1 MPNLPTIERCFGC
14 GACVDAC
21 AKKAIQWVED
31 ANGFYV
37 PHVQNDLCVEC
48 GSCEKKCP
56 SLQQNDVPRNS
67 LDEQQLYAAWS
78 TDENII
84 QHSAS
89 GGVFAQVATEF
100 LDGGDNRIV
109 YGATLLDDSTVK
121 HIAVEKSQDIHL
133 LQNAKYQQSNATG
146 IYQQVK
152 KSLQEG
158 KEVLFSGTPCQ
169 VAALYTFLGKHRDDH
184 HLYTMEVIC
193 HGVPTNYLA
202 QVALQLNHAQKI
214 VAYRTKSQGWAKGN
228 RTKYMAANG
237 TIVEMPRYRLDFHF
251 RAYLSFHWLRTSC
264 STCPFAQIQRVA
276 DITMGDFWGAN
287 KRKYH
292 NYMGLSVITVNN
304 DKGRQLIEQTKRL
317 QCQPTTYSEALEH
330 NQNLYMPTTQ
340 ASKGANKIAAIK
352 KMSLPCQ
359 KVILQQGFSNKWL
372 FGMGQVIETL
382 YNKVAQR
389 RLRKTMKNKINTI
402 LSQVKQTQPKVGIL
416 TTYFAA
422 NFGAMLQPYAL
433 KRVLERQGY
442 DVEFIRYKQQAVYES
457 HKAFSLQRIFAK
469 GMGAAIGNLLAL
481 PFALVQDSKMQA
493 FKRKYL
499 QTPDDFVGT
508 IPQDK
513 DYYLFGSDQI
523 WNPINTNGFDD
534 IYFGSFPTQHHAKK
548 IAYAASGEC
557 IEETEEN
564 AQYLQSKLLNFDAIG
579 VREESLK
586 LKLQHM
592 TTIQDIQV
600 VVDPTLLADKTI
612 LDELPEKNVMKG
624 EKYVFFYQ
632 LRQSVAFLPKIH
644 AFARKKGC
652 KLQVISSTP
661 KKDCLTYAMK
671 HRDVTYLPAAGM
683 EEFLGAI
690 RHADYVFTPSFHGNV
705 FAIVYN
711 RPLFSMVLKDK
722 LNNRA
727 HDLLVTLGMQNRL
740 VTLEDE
746 WDNIPPTSYKEVNEK
761 VEEIRQ
767 DSMNFLTDNMIAQ

>member
-1 MPNLPTIERCFGC
+1 MPNLPTIEQCFGC
-14 GACVDAC
+14 SACVDAC
-21 AKKAIQWVED
+21 AKKAIQLVED

-37 PHVQNDLCVEC
+37 PHVQKDLCVEC

-78 TDENII
+78 TDEDII

-100 LDGGDNRIV
+100 LDGKPERIV

-121 HIAVEKSQDIHL
+121 HIAVEKSKDIYL

-146 IYQQVK
+146 IYQHVK
-152 KSLQEG
+152 KSLQAG

-169 VAALYTFLGKHRDDH
+169 IAALYTFLGQKRDNN
-184 HLYTMEVIC
+184 LYTMEVIC

-202 QVALQLNHAQKI
+202 KVALQLNHAQKI

-228 RTKYMAANG
+228 RTKYMGTNG
-237 TIVEMPRYRLDFHF
+237 EIVEMPRYRLDFHF

-264 STCPFAQIQRVA
+264 STCPFAQIERVA
-276 DITMGDFWGAN
+276 DITMGDFWGGN

-292 NYMGLSVITVNN
+292 NFMGLSVITINN
-304 DKGRQLIEQTKRL
+304 EKGRKLIEQTKRL
-317 QCQPTTYSEALEH
+317 QLKRTTYLEALGH
-330 NQNLYMPTTQ
+330 NQNLYMPTAQ
-340 ASKGANKIAAIK
+340 ASKGANMIAAIK

-359 KVILQQGFSNKWL
+359 KMILQQGFSNKWL
-372 FGMGQVIETL
+372 FGMGQVIETI

-389 RLRKTMKNKINTI
+389 SLRKTMKNKINTI
-402 LSQVKQTQPKVGIL
+402 VSQVKQKQPKVGIL

-433 KRVLERQGY
+433 KRLLELQGY

-457 HKAFSLQRIFAK
+457 HKAFSIQRIFAK
-469 GMGAAIGNLLAL
+469 GIAAAIGNLLAL
-481 PFALVQDSKMQA
+481 PFAMVQDKRMQA
-493 FKRKYL
+493 FKRMYL
-499 QTPDDFVGT
+499 QTPDDFVDT

-534 IYFGSFPTQHHAKK
+534 IYFGAFPTKEDAKK

-564 AQYLQSKLLNFDAIG
+564 AKYLTDKLQNFDAIG

-586 LKLQHM
+586 HKLQRLTHR
-592 TTIQDIQV
+592 QDMQV

-612 LDELPEKNVMKG
+612 LDELPEKNVMKS

-644 AFARKKGC
+644 AFARQKGC
-652 KLQVISSTP
+652 KLLVISSTP

-711 RPLFSMVLKDK
+711 RPLFSLVLKDK

-727 HDLLVTLGMQNRL
+727 HDLLVTLGMENRL
-740 VTLEDE
+740 VTLDGD
-746 WDNIPPTSYKEVNEK
+746 WDNIMPTSYKEVNEK
-761 VEEIRQ
+761 VEKIRQ
-767 DSMNFLTDNMIAQ
+767 DSLKFLTDNMIAP

>member
-1 MPNLPTIERCFGC
+1 MPNLPTIEHCFGC
-14 GACVDAC
+14 SACVDAC
-21 AKKAIQWVED
+21 AKKAIQLVED

-37 PHVQNDLCVEC
+37 PHVQKDLCVEC
-48 GSCEKKCP
+48 GQCEQKCP
-56 SLQQNDVPRNS
+56 SLQQKEVLRNR

-78 TDENII
+78 TDEDII

-100 LDGGDNRIV
+100 LDGKPERIV

-121 HIAVEKSQDIHL
+121 HIAVEKSKDIYL

-146 IYQQVK
+146 IYQHVK
-152 KSLQEG
+152 KSLQAG

-169 VAALYTFLGKHRDDH
+169 IAALYTFLGQKRDNN
-184 HLYTMEVIC
+184 LYMMEVIC

-228 RTKYMAANG
+228 RTKYMGTNG
-237 TIVEMPRYRLDFHF
+237 EIVEMPRYRLDFHF

-264 STCPFAQIQRVA
+264 STCPFAQIERVA
-276 DITMGDFWGAN
+276 DITMGDFWGGN

-292 NYMGLSVITVNN
+292 NFMGLSVITINN
-304 DKGRQLIEQTKRL
+304 EKGRKLIEQTKRL
-317 QCQPTTYSEALEH
+317 QLKRTTYLEALGH
-330 NQNLYMPTTQ
+330 NQNLYMPTAQ
-340 ASKGANKIAAIK
+340 ASKGATMIAHIK
-352 KMSLPCQ
+352 QMSLPCQ
-359 KVILQQGFSNKWL
+359 KIILQQGFSNKWL
-372 FGMGQVIETL
+372 FGMGQVIETI

-389 RLRKTMKNKINTI
+389 SLRKTMKNKINTI
-402 LSQVKQTQPKVGIL
+402 VSQVKQKQPKVGIL

-433 KRVLERQGY
+433 KRVLELQGY
-442 DVEFIRYKQQAVYES
+442 DVEFIRYKQRAVYES
-457 HKAFSLQRIFAK
+457 HKAFSIQRIFAK
-469 GMGAAIGNLLAL
+469 GIGAAIGNLLAL
-481 PFALVQDSKMQA
+481 PFAMVQDKRMQA
-493 FKRKYL
+493 FKRMYL
-499 QTPDDFVGT
+499 QTPNDFVDT

-534 IYFGSFPTQHHAKK
+534 IYFGAFPTKEDAKK

-564 AQYLQSKLLNFDAIG
+564 AKYLTDKLQNFDAIG

-586 LKLQHM
+586 HKLQRLTHR
-592 TTIQDIQV
+592 QDMQV

-644 AFARKKGC
+644 AFARQKGC
-652 KLQVISSTP
+652 KLLVISSTP

-727 HDLLVTLGMQNRL
+727 HDLLVTLGMENRL
-740 VTLEDE
+740 VTLDDD

-767 DSMNFLTDNMIAQ
+767 DSMNFLKDNMIAQ

>member
-1 MPNLPTIERCFGC
+1 MPNLPTIEQCFGC
-14 GACVDAC
+14 SACVDAC
-21 AKKAIQWVED
+21 AKKAIQLVED

-37 PHVQNDLCVEC
+37 PHVQKDLCVEC

-78 TDENII
+78 TDEDII

-100 LDGGDNRIV
+100 LDGKPERIV

-121 HIAVEKSQDIHL
+121 HIAVENSKDIYL

-146 IYQQVK
+146 IYQHVK
-152 KSLQEG
+152 KSLQAG

-169 VAALYTFLGKHRDDH
+169 IAALYTFLGQKRDNN
-184 HLYTMEVIC
+184 LYTMEVIC

-202 QVALQLNHAQKI
+202 KVALQLNHAQKI

-228 RTKYMAANG
+228 RTKYMGTNG
-237 TIVEMPRYRLDFHF
+237 EIVEMPRYRLDFHF

-264 STCPFAQIQRVA
+264 STCPFAQIERVA
-276 DITMGDFWGAN
+276 DITMGDFWGGN

-292 NYMGLSVITVNN
+292 NFMGLSVITINN
-304 DKGRQLIEQTKRL
+304 EKGRKLIEQTKRL
-317 QCQPTTYSEALEH
+317 QLKRTTYLEALGH
-330 NQNLYMPTTQ
+330 NQNLYMPTAQ
-340 ASKGANKIAAIK
+340 ASKGANMIAAIK

-359 KVILQQGFSNKWL
+359 KIILQQGFSNKWL
-372 FGMGQVIETL
+372 FGMGQVIETI

-389 RLRKTMKNKINTI
+389 SLRKTMKNKINTI
-402 LSQVKQTQPKVGIL
+402 VSQVKQKQPKVGIL

-433 KRVLERQGY
+433 KRLLELQGY

-457 HKAFSLQRIFAK
+457 HKAFSIQRIFAK
-469 GMGAAIGNLLAL
+469 GIAAAIGNLLAL
-481 PFALVQDSKMQA
+481 PFAMVQDKRMQA
-493 FKRKYL
+493 FKRMYL
-499 QTPDDFVGT
+499 QTPDDFVDT

-534 IYFGSFPTQHHAKK
+534 IYFGAFPTKEDAKK

-564 AQYLQSKLLNFDAIG
+564 AKYLTDKLQNFDAIG

-586 LKLQHM
+586 HKLQRLTHR
-592 TTIQDIQV
+592 QDMQV

-612 LDELPEKNVMKG
+612 LDELPEKNVMKS

-644 AFARKKGC
+644 AFARQKGC
-652 KLQVISSTP
+652 KLLVISSTP

-711 RPLFSMVLKDK
+711 RPLFSLVLKDK

-740 VTLEDE
+740 VTLDGD
-746 WDNIPPTSYKEVNEK
+746 WDNIMPTSYKEVNEK
-761 VEEIRQ
+761 VEKIRQ
-767 DSMNFLTDNMIAQ
+767 DSLKFLTDNMIAP

>member
-1 MPNLPTIERCFGC
+1 MPNLPTIEHCFGC
-14 GACVDAC
+14 SACVDAC

-37 PHVQNDLCVEC
+37 PHVQKDLCVEC

-78 TDENII
+78 TDEYII

-100 LDGGDNRIV
+100 LDGKPERIV

-121 HIAVEKSQDIHL
+121 HIAVENSKDIYL

-146 IYQQVK
+146 IYQHVK
-152 KSLQEG
+152 KSLQAG

-169 VAALYTFLGKHRDDH
+169 IAALYTFLGQKRDNN
-184 HLYTMEVIC
+184 LYTMEVIC

-228 RTKYMAANG
+228 RTKYMGTNG
-237 TIVEMPRYRLDFHF
+237 EIVEMPRYRLDFHF

-264 STCPFAQIQRVA
+264 STCPFAQIERVA
-276 DITMGDFWGAN
+276 DITMGDFWGGN

-292 NYMGLSVITVNN
+292 NFMGLSVITVNN
-304 DKGRQLIEQTKRL
+304 EKGRKLIEQTKRL
-317 QCQPTTYSEALEH
+317 QRKPTSYLEALGH
-330 NQNLYMPTTQ
+330 NQNLYMPTAQ

-359 KVILQQGFSNKWL
+359 KIILQQGFSNKWL
-372 FGMGQVIETL
+372 FGMGQVIETI

-389 RLRKTMKNKINTI
+389 SLRKTMKNKINTI
-402 LSQVKQTQPKVGIL
+402 VSQVKQKQPKVGIL

-433 KRVLERQGY
+433 KRVLELQGY

-457 HKAFSLQRIFAK
+457 HKAFSIQRIFAK
-469 GMGAAIGNLLAL
+469 GIGAAIGNLLAL
-481 PFALVQDSKMQA
+481 PFAMVQDKRMQA
-493 FKRKYL
+493 FKRMYL
-499 QTPDDFVGT
+499 QTPDDFVDT

-534 IYFGSFPTQHHAKK
+534 IYFGAFPTKGEAKK

-564 AQYLQSKLLNFDAIG
+564 AKYLTDKLQNFDAIG

-586 LKLQHM
+586 HKLQRLTHR
-592 TTIQDIQV
+592 QDMQV

-644 AFARKKGC
+644 AFARQKGC
-652 KLQVISSTP
+652 KLLVISSTP

-711 RPLFSMVLKDK
+711 RPLFSMVLKDG

-727 HDLLVTLGMQNRL
+727 HDLLVTLGMENRL
-740 VTLEDE
+740 VTLDDD
-746 WDNIPPTSYKEVNEK
+746 WDNIMPTSYKEVNEK
-761 VEEIRQ
+761 VEKIRQ
-767 DSMNFLTDNMIAQ
+767 DSLKFLTDNMIAP

>member
-1 MPNLPTIERCFGC
+1 MPNLPTIEHCFGC
-14 GACVDAC
+14 SACVDAC
-21 AKKAIQWVED
+21 AKKAIQLVED

-37 PHVQNDLCVEC
+37 PHVQKDLCVEC
-48 GSCEKKCP
+48 GQCEQKCP
-56 SLQQNDVPRNS
+56 SLQQNEVLRNR
-67 LDEQQLYAAWS
+67 LDEQQIYAAWS
-78 TDENII
+78 TDEDII

-100 LDGGDNRIV
+100 LDGKPERIV

-121 HIAVEKSQDIHL
+121 HIAVEKSKDIYL

-146 IYQQVK
+146 IYQHVK
-152 KSLQEG
+152 KSLQAG

-169 VAALYTFLGKHRDDH
+169 IAALYTFLGQKRDNN
-184 HLYTMEVIC
+184 LYTMEVIC

-228 RTKYMAANG
+228 RTKYMGTNG
-237 TIVEMPRYRLDFHF
+237 EIVEMPRYRLDFHF

-264 STCPFAQIQRVA
+264 STCPFAQIERVA

-340 ASKGANKIAAIK
+340 ASKGATMITHIK
-352 KMSLPCQ
+352 QMSLPCQ
-359 KVILQQGFSNKWL
+359 KIILQQGFFNKWL
-372 FGMGQVIETL
+372 FGMGQVIETI

-389 RLRKTMKNKINTI
+389 SLRKTMKNKINTI
-402 LSQVKQTQPKVGIL
+402 VSQVKQKQPKVGIL

-433 KRVLERQGY
+433 KRVLELQGY

-457 HKAFSLQRIFAK
+457 HKAFSIQRIFAK
-469 GMGAAIGNLLAL
+469 GIAAAIGNLLAL
-481 PFALVQDSKMQA
+481 PFAMVQDKRMQA
-493 FKRKYL
+493 FKRMYL
-499 QTPDDFVGT
+499 QTPDDFVDT

-534 IYFGSFPTQHHAKK
+534 IYFGAFPTKEEAKK

-564 AQYLQSKLLNFDAIG
+564 AKYLTDKLQNFDAIG

-586 LKLQHM
+586 HKLQRLTHR
-592 TTIQDIQV
+592 QDMQV

-612 LDELPEKNVMKG
+612 LDELPEKNVMKS

-644 AFARKKGC
+644 AFARQKGC
-652 KLQVISSTP
+652 KLLVISSTP

-711 RPLFSMVLKDK
+711 RPLFSLVLKDG

-727 HDLLVTLGMQNRL
+727 HDLLVTLGMENRL
-740 VTLEDE
+740 VTLDGD
-746 WDNIPPTSYKEVNEK
+746 WDNIQPTSYKEVNEK
-761 VEEIRQ
+761 VEKIRQ
-767 DSMNFLTDNMIAQ
+767 DSLKFLTDNMIAP

>member
-1 MPNLPTIERCFGC
+1 MPNLPTIEHCFGC
-14 GACVDAC
+14 SACVDAC
-21 AKKAIQWVED
+21 AKKAIQLVED

-37 PHVQNDLCVEC
+37 PHVQKDLCVEC

-78 TDENII
+78 TDEDII

-100 LDGGDNRIV
+100 LDGKPERIV

-121 HIAVEKSQDIHL
+121 HIAVEKSKDIYL
-133 LQNAKYQQSNATG
+133 LQNAKYQQSNAMG
-146 IYQQVK
+146 IYQHVK
-152 KSLQEG
+152 KSLQAG

-169 VAALYTFLGKHRDDH
+169 IAALYTFLGQKRDNN
-184 HLYTMEVIC
+184 LYTMEVIC

-228 RTKYMAANG
+228 RTKYMGTNG
-237 TIVEMPRYRLDFHF
+237 EIVEMPRYRLDFHF

-264 STCPFAQIQRVA
+264 STCPFAQIERVA
-276 DITMGDFWGAN
+276 DITMGDFWGGN

-292 NYMGLSVITVNN
+292 NFMGLSVITINN
-304 DKGRQLIEQTKRL
+304 EKGRKLIEQTKRL
-317 QCQPTTYSEALEH
+317 QLKRTTYLEALGH
-330 NQNLYMPTTQ
+330 NQNLYMPTAQ

-359 KVILQQGFSNKWL
+359 KIILQQGFSNKWL
-372 FGMGQVIETL
+372 FGMGQVIETI

-389 RLRKTMKNKINTI
+389 SLRKTMKNKINTI
-402 LSQVKQTQPKVGIL
+402 VSQVKQKQPKVGIL

-433 KRVLERQGY
+433 KRVLELQDY

-457 HKAFSLQRIFAK
+457 HKAFSIQRIFAK
-469 GMGAAIGNLLAL
+469 GIAAAIGNLLAL
-481 PFALVQDSKMQA
+481 PFAMVQDKRMQA
-493 FKRKYL
+493 FKRMYL
-499 QTPDDFVGT
+499 QTPDDFVDT

-534 IYFGSFPTQHHAKK
+534 IYFGAFPTKEDAKK

-564 AQYLQSKLLNFDAIG
+564 AKYLTDKLQNFDAIG

-586 LKLQHM
+586 HKLQRLTHR
-592 TTIQDIQV
+592 QDMQV

-612 LDELPEKNVMKG
+612 LDELPEKNVMKS

-644 AFARKKGC
+644 AFARQKGC
-652 KLQVISSTP
+652 KLLVISSTP
-661 KKDCLTYAMK
+661 KKNCLTYAMK

-711 RPLFSMVLKDK
+711 RPLFSLVLKDG

-727 HDLLVTLGMQNRL
+727 HDLLVTLGMENRL
-740 VTLEDE
+740 VTLDGD
-746 WDNIPPTSYKEVNEK
+746 WDNIQPTSYKEVNEK
-761 VEEIRQ
+761 VEKIRQ
-767 DSMNFLTDNMIAQ
+767 DSLKFLTDNMIAP

>member
-1 MPNLPTIERCFGC
+1 MPNLPTIEHCFGC
-14 GACVDAC
+14 SACVDAC
-21 AKKAIQWVED
+21 AKKAIQLVED

-37 PHVQNDLCVEC
+37 PHVQKDLCVEC
-48 GSCEKKCP
+48 GQCEQKCP

-78 TDENII
+78 TDEDII

-100 LDGGDNRIV
+100 LDGKPERIV

-121 HIAVEKSQDIHL
+121 HIAVEKSKDIYL

-146 IYQQVK
+146 IYQHVK
-152 KSLQEG
+152 KSLQAG

-169 VAALYTFLGKHRDDH
+169 IAALYTFLGQKRDNN
-184 HLYTMEVIC
+184 LYTMEVIC

-228 RTKYMAANG
+228 RTKYMGTNG
-237 TIVEMPRYRLDFHF
+237 EIVEMPRYRLDFHF

-264 STCPFAQIQRVA
+264 STCPFAQIERVA
-276 DITMGDFWGAN
+276 DITMGDFWGGN

-292 NYMGLSVITVNN
+292 NFMGLSVITINN
-304 DKGRQLIEQTKRL
+304 EKGRKLIEQTKRL
-317 QCQPTTYSEALEH
+317 QLKRTTYLEALGH

-352 KMSLPCQ
+352 QMSLPCQ
-359 KVILQQGFSNKWL
+359 KIILQQGFSNKWL
-372 FGMGQVIETL
+372 FGMGQVIETI

-389 RLRKTMKNKINTI
+389 SLRKTMKNKINTI
-402 LSQVKQTQPKVGIL
+402 VSQVKQKQPKVGIL

-433 KRVLERQGY
+433 KRVLELQGY

-457 HKAFSLQRIFAK
+457 HKAFSIQRIFAK
-469 GMGAAIGNLLAL
+469 GIAAAIGNLLAL
-481 PFALVQDSKMQA
+481 PFAMVQDKKMQA
-493 FKRKYL
+493 FKRMYL
-499 QTPDDFVGT
+499 QTPDDFVDT

-534 IYFGSFPTQHHAKK
+534 IYFGAFPTKEDAKK

-564 AQYLQSKLLNFDAIG
+564 AKYLTDKLQNFDAIG

-586 LKLQHM
+586 HKLQRLTHRKDM
-592 TTIQDIQV
+592 QV

-612 LDELPEKNVMKG
+612 LDELPEKNVMKS

-644 AFARKKGC
+644 AFARQKGC
-652 KLQVISSTP
+652 KLLVISSTP

-711 RPLFSMVLKDK
+711 RPLFSLVLKDG

-727 HDLLVTLGMQNRL
+727 HDLLVTLGMENRL
-740 VTLEDE
+740 VTLDGD
-746 WDNIPPTSYKEVNEK
+746 WDNIMPTSYKEVNEK
-761 VEEIRQ
+761 VEKIRQ
-767 DSMNFLTDNMIAQ
+767 DSLKFLTDNMIAP

>member
-1 MPNLPTIERCFGC
+1 MPNLPTIEHCFGC
-14 GACVDAC
+14 SACVDAC
-21 AKKAIQWVED
+21 AKKAIQLVED

-37 PHVQNDLCVEC
+37 PHVQKDLCVEC

-78 TDENII
+78 TDEDII

-100 LDGGDNRIV
+100 LDGKPERIV

-121 HIAVEKSQDIHL
+121 HIAVENSKDIYL

-146 IYQQVK
+146 IYQHVK
-152 KSLQEG
+152 KSLQAG

-169 VAALYTFLGKHRDDH
+169 IAALYTFLGQKRDNN
-184 HLYTMEVIC
+184 LYTMEVIC

-228 RTKYMAANG
+228 RTKYMGTNG
-237 TIVEMPRYRLDFHF
+237 EIVEMPRYRLDFHF

-264 STCPFAQIQRVA
+264 STCPFAQIERVA
-276 DITMGDFWGAN
+276 DITMGDFWGGN

-292 NYMGLSVITVNN
+292 NFMGLSVITINN
-304 DKGRQLIEQTKRL
+304 EKGRKLIEQTKRL
-317 QCQPTTYSEALEH
+317 QLKRTTYLEALGH

-340 ASKGANKIAAIK
+340 ASKGANMIAAIK
-352 KMSLPCQ
+352 QMSLPCQ
-359 KVILQQGFSNKWL
+359 KIILQQGFSNKWL
-372 FGMGQVIETL
+372 FGMGQVIETI

-389 RLRKTMKNKINTI
+389 SLRKTMKNKINTI
-402 LSQVKQTQPKVGIL
+402 VSQVKQKQPKVGIL

-433 KRVLERQGY
+433 KRVLELQGY

-457 HKAFSLQRIFAK
+457 HKAFSIQRIFAK
-469 GMGAAIGNLLAL
+469 GIAAAIGNLLAL
-481 PFALVQDSKMQA
+481 PFAMVQDKRMQA
-493 FKRKYL
+493 FKRMYL
-499 QTPDDFVGT
+499 QTPDDFVDT

-534 IYFGSFPTQHHAKK
+534 IYFGAFPTKEDAKK

-564 AQYLQSKLLNFDAIG
+564 AKYLTDKLQNFDAIG

-586 LKLQHM
+586 HKLQRLTHR
-592 TTIQDIQV
+592 QDMQV

-612 LDELPEKNVMKG
+612 LDELPEKNVMKS

-644 AFARKKGC
+644 AFARQKGC
-652 KLQVISSTP
+652 KLLVISSTP

-671 HRDVTYLPAAGM
+671 YRDVTYLPAAGM

-711 RPLFSMVLKDK
+711 RPLFSLVLKDK

-727 HDLLVTLGMQNRL
+727 HDLLVTLGMENRL
-740 VTLEDE
+740 VTLDGD
-746 WDNIPPTSYKEVNEK
+746 WDNIMPTSYKEVNEK
-761 VEEIRQ
+761 VEKIRQ
-767 DSMNFLTDNMIAQ
+767 DSLKFLTDNMIAP

>member
-1 MPNLPTIERCFGC
+1 MPNLPTIEHCFGC
-14 GACVDAC
+14 SACVDAC
-21 AKKAIQWVED
+21 AKKAIQLVED

-37 PHVQNDLCVEC
+37 PHVQKDLCVEC

-78 TDENII
+78 TDEDII

-100 LDGGDNRIV
+100 LDGKPERIV

-121 HIAVEKSQDIHL
+121 HIAVENSKDIYL

-146 IYQQVK
+146 IYQHVK
-152 KSLQEG
+152 KSLQAG

-169 VAALYTFLGKHRDDH
+169 IAALYTFLGQKRDNN
-184 HLYTMEVIC
+184 LYTMEVIC

-228 RTKYMAANG
+228 RTKYMGTNG
-237 TIVEMPRYRLDFHF
+237 EIVEMPRYRLDFHF

-264 STCPFAQIQRVA
+264 STCPFAQIERVA
-276 DITMGDFWGAN
+276 DITMGDFWGGN

-292 NYMGLSVITVNN
+292 NFMGLSVITINN
-304 DKGRQLIEQTKRL
+304 EKGRKLIEQTKRL
-317 QCQPTTYSEALEH
+317 QLKRTTYLEALGH
-330 NQNLYMPTTQ
+330 NQNLYMPTAQ
-340 ASKGANKIAAIK
+340 ASKGATMIAHIK
-352 KMSLPCQ
+352 QMSLPCQ
-359 KVILQQGFSNKWL
+359 KIILQQGFSNKWL
-372 FGMGQVIETL
+372 FGMGQVIETI

-389 RLRKTMKNKINTI
+389 SLRKTMKNKINTI
-402 LSQVKQTQPKVGIL
+402 VSQVKQKQPKVGIL

-433 KRVLERQGY
+433 KRVLELQGY

-457 HKAFSLQRIFAK
+457 HKAFSIQRIFAK
-469 GMGAAIGNLLAL
+469 GIGAAIGNLLAL
-481 PFALVQDSKMQA
+481 PFAMVQDKRMQA
-493 FKRKYL
+493 FKRMYL
-499 QTPDDFVGT
+499 QTPDDFVDT

-523 WNPINTNGFDD
+523 WNPINTSGFDD
-534 IYFGSFPTQHHAKK
+534 IYFGAFPTKEEAKK

-564 AQYLQSKLLNFDAIG
+564 AKYLTDKLQNFDAIG

-586 LKLQHM
+586 HKLQRLTHR
-592 TTIQDIQV
+592 QDMQV

-612 LDELPEKNVMKG
+612 LDELPEKNVMKS

-644 AFARKKGC
+644 AFARQKGC
-652 KLQVISSTP
+652 KLLVISSTP

-711 RPLFSMVLKDK
+711 RPLFSLVLKDG

-727 HDLLVTLGMQNRL
+727 HDLLVTLGMENRL
-740 VTLEDE
+740 VTLDSD
-746 WDNIPPTSYKEVNEK
+746 WDNIMPTSYKEVNEK
-761 VEEIRQ
+761 VEKIRQ
-767 DSMNFLTDNMIAQ
+767 DSLKFLTDNMIAP

>member
-1 MPNLPTIERCFGC
+1 MPNLPTIEHCFGC
-14 GACVDAC
+14 SACVDAC
-21 AKKAIQWVED
+21 AKKAIQLVED

-37 PHVQNDLCVEC
+37 PHVQKDLCVEC

-56 SLQQNDVPRNS
+56 SLQQNDVPRNR

-78 TDENII
+78 TDEDII

-100 LDGGDNRIV
+100 LDGKPERIV

-121 HIAVEKSQDIHL
+121 HIAVEKSKDIYL

-146 IYQQVK
+146 IYQHVK
-152 KSLQEG
+152 KSLQAG

-169 VAALYTFLGKHRDDH
+169 IAALYTFLGQKRDNN
-184 HLYTMEVIC
+184 LYTMEVIC

-202 QVALQLNHAQKI
+202 KVALQLNHAQKI

-228 RTKYMAANG
+228 RTKYMGTNG
-237 TIVEMPRYRLDFHF
+237 EIVEIPRYRLDFHF

-264 STCPFAQIQRVA
+264 STCPFAQIERVA
-276 DITMGDFWGAN
+276 DITMGDFWGGN

-292 NYMGLSVITVNN
+292 NFMGLSVITINN
-304 DKGRQLIEQTKRL
+304 EKGRKLIEQTKRL
-317 QCQPTTYSEALEH
+317 QLKRTTYLEALGH

-340 ASKGANKIAAIK
+340 ASKGANMIAAIK
-352 KMSLPCQ
+352 QMSLPCQ
-359 KVILQQGFSNKWL
+359 KIILQQGFSNKWL
-372 FGMGQVIETL
+372 FGMGQVIETI

-389 RLRKTMKNKINTI
+389 SLRKTMKNKINTI
-402 LSQVKQTQPKVGIL
+402 VSQVKQKQPKVGIL

-433 KRVLERQGY
+433 KRVLELQGY

-457 HKAFSLQRIFAK
+457 HKAFSIQRIFAK
-469 GMGAAIGNLLAL
+469 GIAAAIGNLLAL
-481 PFALVQDSKMQA
+481 PFAMVQDKKMQT
-493 FKRKYL
+493 FKRMYL
-499 QTPDDFVGT
+499 QTPDDFVDT

-534 IYFGSFPTQHHAKK
+534 IYFGAFPTKEDAKK

-564 AQYLQSKLLNFDAIG
+564 AKYLTDKLQNFDAIG

-586 LKLQHM
+586 HKLQRLTHR
-592 TTIQDIQV
+592 QDMQV

-612 LDELPEKNVMKG
+612 LDELPEKNVMKS

-644 AFARKKGC
+644 AFARQKGC
-652 KLQVISSTP
+652 KLLVISSTP

-690 RHADYVFTPSFHGNV
+690 RHANYVFTPSFHGNV

-711 RPLFSMVLKDK
+711 RPLFSLVLKDK

-727 HDLLVTLGMQNRL
+727 HDLLVTLGMENRL
-740 VTLEDE
+740 VTLDGD
-746 WDNIPPTSYKEVNEK
+746 WDNIMPTSYKEVNEK
-761 VEEIRQ
+761 VEKIRQ
-767 DSMNFLTDNMIAQ
+767 DSMKFLTDNMIAP

>member
-1 MPNLPTIERCFGC
+1 MPNLPTIEHCFGC
-14 GACVDAC
+14 SACVDAC
-21 AKKAIQWVED
+21 AKKAIHLVED

-37 PHVQNDLCVEC
+37 PHVQKDLCVEC

-56 SLQQNDVPRNS
+56 SLQQDEVLRNR

-78 TDENII
+78 TDEDII

-121 HIAVEKSQDIHL
+121 HIAVENSKDIYL

-146 IYQQVK
+146 IYQHVK
-152 KSLQEG
+152 KSLQAG

-169 VAALYTFLGKHRDDH
+169 IAALYTFLGQKRDNN
-184 HLYTMEVIC
+184 LYTMEVIC

-228 RTKYMAANG
+228 RTKYMGTNG
-237 TIVEMPRYRLDFHF
+237 EIVEMPRYRLDFHF

-264 STCPFAQIQRVA
+264 STCPFAQIERVA
-276 DITMGDFWGAN
+276 DITMGDFWGGN

-292 NYMGLSVITVNN
+292 NFMGLSVITINN
-304 DKGRQLIEQTKRL
+304 EKGRKLIEQTKRL
-317 QCQPTTYSEALEH
+317 QLKRTTYLEALGH
-330 NQNLYMPTTQ
+330 NQNLYMPTAQ

-352 KMSLPCQ
+352 QMSLPCQ
-359 KVILQQGFSNKWL
+359 KIILQQGFSNKWL
-372 FGMGQVIETL
+372 FGMGQVIETI

-389 RLRKTMKNKINTI
+389 SLRKTMKNKINTI
-402 LSQVKQTQPKVGIL
+402 VSQVKQKQPKVGIL

-433 KRVLERQGY
+433 KRVLELQGY
-442 DVEFIRYKQQAVYES
+442 DVEFIRYKQRAVYES
-457 HKAFSLQRIFAK
+457 HKAFSIQRIFAK
-469 GMGAAIGNLLAL
+469 GIGAAIGNLLAL
-481 PFALVQDSKMQA
+481 PFAMVQDKRLQA
-493 FKRKYL
+493 FKRMYL
-499 QTPDDFVGT
+499 QTPDDFVDT

-534 IYFGSFPTQHHAKK
+534 IYFGAFPTKEEAKK

-564 AQYLQSKLLNFDAIG
+564 AKYLTDKLQNFDAIG

-586 LKLQHM
+586 HKLQRLTHR
-592 TTIQDIQV
+592 QDMQV

-624 EKYVFFYQ
+624 GKYVFFYQ

-644 AFARKKGC
+644 AFARQKGC
-652 KLQVISSTP
+652 KLLVISSTP

-711 RPLFSMVLKDK
+711 RPLFSLVLKDG

-727 HDLLVTLGMQNRL
+727 HDLLVTLGMENRL
-740 VTLEDE
+740 VTLDSD
-746 WDNIPPTSYKEVNEK
+746 WDNIMPTSYKEVNEK
-761 VEEIRQ
+761 VEKIRQ
-767 DSMNFLTDNMIAQ
+767 DSLKFLTDNMIAP

>member
-1 MPNLPTIERCFGC
+1 MPNLPTIEHCFGC
-14 GACVDAC
+14 SACVDAC
-21 AKKAIQWVED
+21 AKKAIQLVED

-37 PHVQNDLCVEC
+37 PHVQKDLCVEC

-56 SLQQNDVPRNS
+56 SLQQKEVLRNR
-67 LDEQQLYAAWS
+67 LDEQQIYAAWS
-78 TDENII
+78 TDEDII

-100 LDGGDNRIV
+100 LDGKPERIV

-121 HIAVEKSQDIHL
+121 HIAVEKSKDIYL

-146 IYQQVK
+146 IYQHVK
-152 KSLQEG
+152 KSLQAG

-169 VAALYTFLGKHRDDH
+169 IAALYTFLGQKRDNN
-184 HLYTMEVIC
+184 LYTMEVIC

-228 RTKYMAANG
+228 RTKYMGTNG
-237 TIVEMPRYRLDFHF
+237 EIVEMPRYRLDFHF
-251 RAYLSFHWLRTSC
+251 RAYLSFHWLRKSC

-276 DITMGDFWGAN
+276 DITMGDFWGGN

-292 NYMGLSVITVNN
+292 NFMGLSVITINN
-304 DKGRQLIEQTKRL
+304 EKGRKLIEQTKRL
-317 QCQPTTYSEALEH
+317 QLKRTTYLEALGH

-340 ASKGANKIAAIK
+340 ASKGANMIAAIK

-359 KVILQQGFSNKWL
+359 KIILQQGFSNKWL
-372 FGMGQVIETL
+372 FGMGQVIETI

-389 RLRKTMKNKINTI
+389 RLRKTMKNKIHTI
-402 LSQVKQTQPKVGIL
+402 VSQVKQKQPKVGIL

-433 KRVLERQGY
+433 KRVLELQGY

-457 HKAFSLQRIFAK
+457 HKAFSIQRIFAK
-469 GMGAAIGNLLAL
+469 GIAAAIGNLLAL
-481 PFALVQDSKMQA
+481 PFAMVQDKRMQA
-493 FKRKYL
+493 FKRMYL
-499 QTPDDFVGT
+499 QTPDDFVDT

-534 IYFGSFPTQHHAKK
+534 IYFGAFPTKGEAKK

-564 AQYLQSKLLNFDAIG
+564 AKYLTDKLQNFDAIG

-586 LKLQHM
+586 HKLQRLTHR
-592 TTIQDIQV
+592 QDMQV

-612 LDELPEKNVMKG
+612 LDELPEKNVMKS

-644 AFARKKGC
+644 AFARQKGC
-652 KLQVISSTP
+652 KLLVISSTP

-711 RPLFSMVLKDK
+711 RPLFSLVLKDG

-727 HDLLVTLGMQNRL
+727 HDLLVTLGMENRL
-740 VTLEDE
+740 VTLDGD
-746 WDNIPPTSYKEVNEK
+746 WDNIMPTSYKEVNEK
-761 VEEIRQ
+761 VEKIRQ
-767 DSMNFLTDNMIAQ
+767 DSLKFLTDNMIAP

>member
-1 MPNLPTIERCFGC
+1 MPNLPTIEHCFGC
-14 GACVDAC
+14 SACVDAC
-21 AKKAIQWVED
+21 AKKAVQLVED

-100 LDGGDNRIV
+100 LDGKPERIV

-121 HIAVEKSQDIHL
+121 HIAVEKSKDIYL

-146 IYQQVK
+146 IYQHVK
-152 KSLQEG
+152 KSLQAG

-169 VAALYTFLGKHRDDH
+169 IAALYTFLGQKRDNN
-184 HLYTMEVIC
+184 LYTMEVIC

-228 RTKYMAANG
+228 RTKYMGTNG
-237 TIVEMPRYRLDFHF
+237 EIVEMPRYRLDFHF

-264 STCPFAQIQRVA
+264 STCPFAQIERVA
-276 DITMGDFWGAN
+276 DITMGDFWGGN

-292 NYMGLSVITVNN
+292 NFMGLSVITINN
-304 DKGRQLIEQTKRL
+304 EKGRQLIEQTKRL
-317 QCQPTTYSEALEH
+317 QLKRTTYLEALGH
-330 NQNLYMPTTQ
+330 NQNLYMPTAQ

-359 KVILQQGFSNKWL
+359 KIILQQGFSNKWL
-372 FGMGQVIETL
+372 FGMGQVIETI

-389 RLRKTMKNKINTI
+389 SLRKTMKNKINTI
-402 LSQVKQTQPKVGIL
+402 VSQVKQKQPKVGIL

-433 KRVLERQGY
+433 KRVLELQGY

-457 HKAFSLQRIFAK
+457 HKAFSIQRIFAK
-469 GMGAAIGNLLAL
+469 GIAAAIGNLLAL
-481 PFALVQDSKMQA
+481 PFAMVQDKRMQA
-493 FKRKYL
+493 FKRMYL
-499 QTPDDFVGT
+499 QTPDDFVDT

-534 IYFGSFPTQHHAKK
+534 IYFGAFPTKEDAKK

-564 AQYLQSKLLNFDAIG
+564 AKYLTDKLQNFDAIG

-586 LKLQHM
+586 HKLQRLTHR
-592 TTIQDIQV
+592 QDMQV

-612 LDELPEKNVMKG
+612 LDELPEKNVMKS

-644 AFARKKGC
+644 AFARQKGC
-652 KLQVISSTP
+652 KLLVISSTP

-727 HDLLVTLGMQNRL
+727 HDLLVTLGMENRL
-740 VTLEDE
+740 VTLDGD
-746 WDNIPPTSYKEVNEK
+746 WDNIQPTSYKEVNEK
-761 VEEIRQ
+761 VEKIRQ
-767 DSMNFLTDNMIAQ
+767 DSLKFLTDNMIAP

>member
-1 MPNLPTIERCFGC
+1 MPNLPTIEQCFGC
-14 GACVDAC
+14 SACVDAC
-21 AKKAIQWVED
+21 AKKAIQLVED

-37 PHVQNDLCVEC
+37 PHVQKDLCVEC
-48 GSCEKKCP
+48 GQCEHKCP
-56 SLQQNDVPRNS
+56 SLQQDEVLRNR

-78 TDENII
+78 TDEDII

-100 LDGGDNRIV
+100 LDGKPERIV
-109 YGATLLDDSTVK
+109 YGAMLLDDSTVK
-121 HIAVEKSQDIHL
+121 HIAVEKSKDIYL

-146 IYQQVK
+146 IYQHVK
-152 KSLQEG
+152 KSLQAG

-169 VAALYTFLGKHRDDH
+169 IAALYTFLGQKRDNN
-184 HLYTMEVIC
+184 LYTMEVIC

-228 RTKYMAANG
+228 RTKYMGTNG
-237 TIVEMPRYRLDFHF
+237 EIVEMPRYRLDFHF

-264 STCPFAQIQRVA
+264 STCPFAQIERVA
-276 DITMGDFWGAN
+276 DITMGDFWGGN

-292 NYMGLSVITVNN
+292 NFMGLSVITINN
-304 DKGRQLIEQTKRL
+304 EKGRKLIEQTKRL
-317 QCQPTTYSEALEH
+317 QLKRTTYLEALGH

-340 ASKGANKIAAIK
+340 ASKGANMIAAIK
-352 KMSLPCQ
+352 QMSLPCQ
-359 KVILQQGFSNKWL
+359 KIILQQGFSNKWL
-372 FGMGQVIETL
+372 FGMGQVIETI

-389 RLRKTMKNKINTI
+389 SLRKTMKNKINTI
-402 LSQVKQTQPKVGIL
+402 VSQVKQKQPKVGIL

-433 KRVLERQGY
+433 KRVLELQGY

-457 HKAFSLQRIFAK
+457 HKAFSIQRIFAK
-469 GMGAAIGNLLAL
+469 GIAAAIGNLLAL
-481 PFALVQDSKMQA
+481 PFAMVQDKRMQA
-493 FKRKYL
+493 FKRMYL
-499 QTPDDFVGT
+499 QTPDDFVDT

-534 IYFGSFPTQHHAKK
+534 IYFGAFPTKEDAKK

-564 AQYLQSKLLNFDAIG
+564 AKYLTDKLQNFDAIG

-586 LKLQHM
+586 HKLQRLTHR
-592 TTIQDIQV
+592 QDMQV

-612 LDELPEKNVMKG
+612 LDELPEKNVMKS

-644 AFARKKGC
+644 AFARQKGC
-652 KLQVISSTP
+652 KLLVISSTP

-711 RPLFSMVLKDK
+711 RPLFSLVLKDG

-727 HDLLVTLGMQNRL
+727 HDLLVTLGMENRL
-740 VTLEDE
+740 VTLDDD
-746 WDNIPPTSYKEVNEK
+746 WDNIMPTSYKEVNEK
-761 VEEIRQ
+761 VEKIRQ
-767 DSMNFLTDNMIAQ
+767 DSLKFLTDNMIAP

>member
-1 MPNLPTIERCFGC
+1 MPNLPTIEHCFGC
-14 GACVDAC
+14 SACVDAC
-21 AKKAIQWVED
+21 AKKAIQLVED

-37 PHVQNDLCVEC
+37 PHVQKDLCVEC

-78 TDENII
+78 TDEDII

-100 LDGGDNRIV
+100 LDGKPERIV

-121 HIAVEKSQDIHL
+121 HIAVEKSKDIYL

-146 IYQQVK
+146 IYQHVK
-152 KSLQEG
+152 KSLQAG

-169 VAALYTFLGKHRDDH
+169 IAALYTFLGQKRDNN
-184 HLYTMEVIC
+184 LYTMEVIC

-228 RTKYMAANG
+228 RTKYMGTNG
-237 TIVEMPRYRLDFHF
+237 EIVEKPRYRLDFHF

-264 STCPFAQIQRVA
+264 STCPFAQIERVA
-276 DITMGDFWGAN
+276 DITMGDFWGGN

-292 NYMGLSVITVNN
+292 NFMGLSVITINN
-304 DKGRQLIEQTKRL
+304 EKGRKLIEQTKRL
-317 QCQPTTYSEALEH
+317 QLKRTTYLEALGH
-330 NQNLYMPTTQ
+330 NQNLYMPTAQ
-340 ASKGANKIAAIK
+340 ASKGANMIAAIK
-352 KMSLPCQ
+352 QMSLPCQ
-359 KVILQQGFSNKWL
+359 KIILQQGFSNKWL

-389 RLRKTMKNKINTI
+389 SLRKTMKNKINTI
-402 LSQVKQTQPKVGIL
+402 VSQVKQKQPKVGIL

-433 KRVLERQGY
+433 KRVLELQGY

-457 HKAFSLQRIFAK
+457 HKAFSIQRIFAK
-469 GMGAAIGNLLAL
+469 GIAAAIGNLLAL
-481 PFALVQDSKMQA
+481 PFAMVQDKRMQA
-493 FKRKYL
+493 FKRMYL
-499 QTPDDFVGT
+499 QTPDDFVDT

-534 IYFGSFPTQHHAKK
+534 IYFGAFPTKEDAKK

-564 AQYLQSKLLNFDAIG
+564 AKYLTDKLQNFDAIG

-586 LKLQHM
+586 HKLQRLTHR
-592 TTIQDIQV
+592 QDMQV

-612 LDELPEKNVMKG
+612 LDELPEKNVMKS

-644 AFARKKGC
+644 AFARQKGC
-652 KLQVISSTP
+652 KLLVISSTP

-711 RPLFSMVLKDK
+711 RPLFSLVLKDG

-727 HDLLVTLGMQNRL
+727 HDLLVTLGMENRL
-740 VTLEDE
+740 VTLDGD
-746 WDNIPPTSYKEVNEK
+746 WDNIMPTSYKEVNEK
-761 VEEIRQ
+761 VEKIRQ
-767 DSMNFLTDNMIAQ
+767 DSLKFLTDNMIAP